1 MQPDLIVAHLAQAEN
16 HVRLGAAH
24 LVRQRKIVAGL
35 RQTKLGPQYADRAVT
50 LLAVF
55 EELQKMHIAH
65 RDWLLDEFN
74 RAGGVDWVST
84 ANIGTPEK

>member
-1 MQPDLIVAHLAQAEN
+1 MHLDMIALHLAQAED
-16 HVRLGAAH
+16 HVRLGATH

-35 RQTKLGPQYADRAVT
+35 KQTNLGPRYADRAVT

-55 EELQKMHIAH
+55 EDLQKMHIAH

-74 RAGGVDWVST
+74 RAGGVDWLST
-84 ANIGTPEK
+84 TDTGTPEK